1 MRRLT
6 VITINYNNRSGL
18 ARTQASVLAQDF
30 TDFDWLIVDGGS
42 TDGSLSI
49 LSRVQFEGIRTISE
63 QDNGIYDAMNKG
75 ISKVNTEFVMFL
87 NSGDILAE
95 ASVIGKLHEVLNKT
109 EVDIVYGDIKIQ
121 SGSNIGRHWRS
132 GDINFIKILFGWHT
146 PHPAMIYSL
155 KCLKKIGGYDE
166 QYTIAADYD
175 IFIRLYKA
183 GYEFIYKD
191 ICISVMEKPGA
202 SGGSIFQM
210 LKSNLQVLHSWR
222 NTFKFIPFWM
232 LLTKPLYKVTQL
244 RPFKQYT
251 LEYEERK

>member
-6 VITINYNNRSGL
+6 VITINYNNRTGL

-42 TDGSLSI
+42 TDGSLSV

-121 SGSNIGRHWRS
+121 SRSNIGRHWHS
-132 GDINFIKILFGWHT
+132 GDINFIKILLGWHT

-183 GYEFIYKD
+183 GYKFIYKN
-191 ICISVMEKPGA
+191 ICIHLAIAFE
-202 SGGSIFQM
+202 
-210 LKSNLQVLHSWR
+210 
-222 NTFKFIPFWM
+222 
-232 LLTKPLYKVTQL
+232 LLLVQL
-244 RPFKQYT
+244 KQY
-251 LEYEERK
+251 EPS